1 MASKTVIRSIQVS
14 ASFIA
19 FGELPSLDTASFIVC
34 LKDKFRSKRFP
45 LLLKPSSRSNFVF
58 NGFDYIRTT
67 ISACSSD
74 SLSWEPIK
82 HETKSGCL
90 ELGDS
95 PTFWEPETWILEIWP
110 QLFKSSMFNEGTSS
124 SVIWFLKKLC
134 NHYQI
139 RAQTKTWILQ
149 THFEFAYFSFVVIH
163 MELKR

>member
-1 MASKTVIRSIQVS
+1 MLCSFSLQFVFFSEQPFYGNYSTLDSHINTVISHTFVCLLVKMASKTVIRSIQVS

-90 ELGDS
+90 ELGGS
-95 PTFWEPETWILEIWP
+95 PTF
-110 QLFKSSMFNEGTSS
+110 
-124 SVIWFLKKLC
+124 
-134 NHYQI
+134 
-139 RAQTKTWILQ
+139 
-149 THFEFAYFSFVVIH
+149 
-163 MELKR
+163 